1 MSQEYIILLEN
12 INAAVDD
19 STFSYSEKSK
29 GSGYNRTS
37 NGLHTAIYSF
47 DNFTGTVKLQATLAT
62 DPTSSQWFD
71 IDSSD
76 IVGDE
81 STNTHSFNFV
91 GNFVWIRAAY
101 NVQGGTISQIRY
113 SY

>member
-1 MSQEYIILLEN
+1 MSQEYITLLEN
-12 INAAVDD
+12 ITTAVDD

-62 DPTSSQWFD
+62 DPTASQWFD
-71 IDSSD
+71 IDGSEF
-76 IVGDE
+76 VGNE
-81 STNTHSFNFV
+81 TTSNSSFNFT
-91 GNFVWIRAAY
+91 GNFVWIRAAH